1 VPARPGLDD
10 MLNDAQRRRFDVVIA
25 WAIDRLGRSLID
37 LLSTIQA
44 LEAPFKHPRLKAVTL
59 AGDPNNPIRFKDDTT
74 IEELRAEVLKHLEI
88 LAPVLDL
95 PATLVQEVR
104 QVQENKGLLPAEQG
118 DAE

>member
-1 VPARPGLDD
+1 MRKHTGENSASVDEDYKNA
-10 MLNDAQRRRFDVVIA
+10 A
-25 WAIDRLGRSLID
+25 
-37 LLSTIQA
+37 A
-44 LEAPFKHPRLKAVTL
+44 LAAMVAPFRHARLSAMKIAD
-59 AGDPNNPIRFKDDTT
+59 DPNNSARVWDNAS